1 MHDTGP
7 DDSAKPDHEGLFRT
21 ASQQGGYFT
30 AAQARTS
37 GFSWA
42 SLSYHARRGRF
53 IRVRR
58 GLYRLR
64 EYPESTREDVIGAW
78 LAAGRDDA
86 LVSHES
92 ALDLLGLSDVVP
104 DKVHLTLPR
113 SKRYRPAPP
122 GVAVHTTTKPLRAAD
137 VVVREGVRVTSTVRS
152 ILDAAEAGTAPEQIV
167 AAITEALDRGLATRP
182 QLLDAAR
189 SRSKRVERLVRRGVA
204 RESEA

>member
-1 MHDTGP
+1 MHDTDGHER
-7 DDSAKPDHEGLFRT
+7 AKPDHERLFQT
-21 ASQQGGYFT
+21 ASGQGGYFT
-30 AAQARTS
+30 AREAGAS

-64 EYPESTREDVIGAW
+64 EYPQSTREDVIAAW

-86 LVSHES
+86 VVSHES

-113 SKRYRPAPP
+113 SKRYRPATP
-122 GVAVHTTTKPLRAAD
+122 GATVHTTTRPLGTGD
-137 VVVREGVRVTSTVRS
+137 VVIRDGIWVTSVVRS

-167 AAITEALDRGLATRP
+167 AAVREAVDRGTATRP
-182 QLLDAAR
+182 QLLGAAR
-189 SRSKRVERLVRRGVA
+189 SRGKRVEQLVRRAVA
-204 RESEA
+204 GEGEE